1 MLSKKHKICCFIGH
15 RTINRSPALLKR
27 INELIINLISQGTRT
42 FLFGSNSEF
51 DALCYE
57 CVSELKEINGDIERV
72 YVKAEYFNADERY
85 TDFLKRFFE
94 NTLCLPNLKNAGKA
108 VYVKRNFYMIDIS
121 DCCVFYYDKTYMPS
135 SCTFKKNPIVRH
147 PKSGTKIAY
156 EYAEKK
162 SKNII
167 NLFEK

>member
-27 INELIINLISQGTRT
+27 INELIINLISQGTRI

-57 CVSELKEINGDIERV
+57 CVSELKEVNGDIERV

-108 VYVKRNFYMIDIS
+108 VYV
-121 DCCVFYYDKTYMPS
+121 
-135 SCTFKKNPIVRH
+135 
-147 PKSGTKIAY
+147 
-156 EYAEKK
+156 
-162 SKNII
+162 
-167 NLFEK
+167 